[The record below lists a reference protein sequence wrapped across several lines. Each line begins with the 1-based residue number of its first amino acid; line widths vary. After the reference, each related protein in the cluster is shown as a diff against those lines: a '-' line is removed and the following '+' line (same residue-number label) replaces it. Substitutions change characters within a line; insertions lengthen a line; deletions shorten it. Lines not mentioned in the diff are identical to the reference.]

1 MLSILCTYLPI
12 SVIMCLE
19 AIESGH
25 LPADILDD
33 IPAKYVDGALIC
45 EVNLIYFWHA
55 LLLKATFKF
64 QSIVL
69 LKNLIFLRLH
79 KFSTGI

>member
-1 MLSILCTYLPI
+1 MLSISCTHLPI
-12 SVIMCLE
+12 SVIMYLE

-45 EVNLIYFWHA
+45 EVNLTYFWHA

-69 LKNLIFLRLH
+69 LKN
-79 KFSTGI
+79 